1 MQIAGL
7 HRSRT
12 ARRYSMRRMFAI
24 AAAIYA
30 FFEYPYY
37 AVDAYVSYCIAANYS
52 LTFMVTLIG
61 AGRPTTDLRPARL
74 SAAKQTFGL

>member
-1 MQIAGL
+1 
-7 HRSRT
+7 
-12 ARRYSMRRMFAI
+12 MFAI

-61 AGRPTTDLRPARL
+61 AGRPTRDGRVFPKWPFANEQRRGGQL
-74 SAAKQTFGL
+74 